1 MIGMLILPAEHT
13 QGEHKVNSNQDSQ
26 AIHPTA
32 ILEDEVLLAEGVVIE
47 PFCHIVGP
55 VKIGKNTKISSYC
68 YIRGPAKIGE
78 RNRINP
84 HCVIGTEPESKDA
97 KPTGTIIIGNDN
109 VVSEFTAIQRGTGDR
124 NTEIGNHNF
133 IMDNVHISHD
143 NKLCNNITLAPNV
156 VLGGHTVIQDGA
168 TIGIASTTHQ
178 FSTIGAYCM
187 IGMNSVVTKDIPPF
201 ALVLGSPAKF
211 KKWNSYQLEKLGL
224 GKFPSGELYE
234 QYVSE
239 FYTIS
244 KRNILHIPE
253 VSHENTNK

>member
-1 MIGMLILPAEHT
+1 M
-13 QGEHKVNSNQDSQ
+13 NSNQDSQ

-32 ILEDEVLLAEGVVIE
+32 ILENEVLLAEGVVIE

-55 VKIGKNTKISSYC
+55 VEIGRDTKISSFC

-97 KPTGTIIIGNDN
+97 LPTGTIIIGDDN
-109 VVSEFTAIQRGTGDR
+109 IMSEFTVIQRGTGDR
-124 NTEIGNHNF
+124 DTEVGNNNF

-143 NKLCNNITLAPNV
+143 NKLNNSITIAPNV

-168 TIGIASTTHQ
+168 TIGIASSTHQ

-187 IGMNSVVTKDIPPF
+187 IGMNSVVTKDVPPF
-201 ALVLGSPAKF
+201 ALVLGNPIKF
-211 KKWNSYQLEKLGL
+211 KKWNSYQLEKLGMAE
-224 GKFPSGELYE
+224 FPSGELYE
-234 QYVSE
+234 QYLSE
-239 FYTIS
+239 FHSIS
-244 KRNILHIPE
+244 KRAILHIPE
-253 VSHENTNK
+253 VVEKNTND